1 MGGLFSSCRKP
12 TERKNVRNIQV
23 LPVGNADGHS
33 QKTDYGVFCVSNT
46 KSVKNSS
53 TGETSD
59 AQTKS
64 SSPTEDFKLEEEE
77 DSVSEEG
84 KKECPPEKGVAPE
97 SLGVKKLSEEN
108 VKTILVQEGLVT
120 NLKGLSS
127 KGLAFEIVEK
137 SRDDVVPP
145 ARLEEII
152 KSREKRAEPTVEE
165 IKKKLFE
172 AERRRKQL
180 EEERIIRVRAMKK
193 TETAGAIKAY
203 EQKQKALEDQ
213 QTQKMDVAVAA
224 RQNHLREIRDK
235 LKEKRRHANLVRQ
248 RKNLNLDDMDPPPPE
263 EPRFRFHHN

>member
-23 LPVGNADGHS
+23 LPVGNADGHTH
-33 QKTDYGVFCVSNT
+33 KTDYGVFCVSNT
-46 KSVKNSS
+46 KSAKNST

-59 AQTKS
+59 TPTKS
-64 SSPTEDFKLEEEE
+64 SPPTVDTNLEEKE
-77 DSVSEEG
+77 DSFSEG
-84 KKECPPEKGVAPE
+84 KKECPPQKGEAPE
-97 SLGVKKLSEEN
+97 SLGVKKLLSEEN

-137 SRDDVVPP
+137 SREDVVPP

-165 IKKKLFE
+165 IKQKLFE